1 MRTPSIMPNDA
12 QRETYIKLDNFVG
25 QLGFA
30 WRETDAESADQRSA
44 GRLMTTACQ
53 CPTTH

>member
-25 QLGFA
+25 RLGCA

-44 GRLMTTACQ
+44 GR
-53 CPTTH
+53 